1 MFLKIYSICII
12 NHSCFNLV
20 HKNYRM
26 FGRFSFE
33 FMIIIYVIGCFI
45 WKKIFDIYN
54 ILETKFFLFFCF
66 CSIFEN
72 PQYINSYWCSSYF
85 QDKIPSYFLEEF
97 YHELCRRFT
106 MSFLHKFMN
115 FGEFSRMIIFFD
127 CFLLKSSFP
136 LYVSRKNDK
145 NSS

>member
-1 MFLKIYSICII
+1 MFYL
-12 NHSCFNLV
+12 
-20 HKNYRM
+20 
-26 FGRFSFE
+26 E
-33 FMIIIYVIGCFI
+33 
-45 WKKIFDIYN
+45 KIFDIYN

-145 NSS
+145 NSSQISRKKTPPQIFENLRIHCLDRVKIHYSPIRKQSCHEIK